1 MPEMIAS
8 ASARSRPI
16 GARSIA
22 PLTFAGIV
30 SIIFGRAAFEP
41 VDMC

>member
-8 ASARSRPI
+8 ASARSRPS

-22 PLTFAGIV
+22 PLTFAGV
-30 SIIFGRAAFEP
+30 VLIIFGRAAVEL